1 MYMLTWCEWRIM
13 KIADNRYSTVCW
25 QFSRFF
31 ALFSPFYPPK
41 TWSLSRKPKFFA
53 FPAIFSSESLDVCL
67 AFPTFASAF
76 RACPVEHTRD
86 RSLTGL
92 HKDREVVQEAVPVR
106 DPAWGNRIRAVKI
119 LVVFF
124 RQGITD
130 AFWEKRGLP
139 ASALRGAGV
148 GWWSL
153 RK

>member
-1 MYMLTWCEWRIM
+1 M
-13 KIADNRYSTVCW
+13 
-25 QFSRFF
+25 
-31 ALFSPFYPPK
+31 AL
-41 TWSLSRKPKFFA
+41 
-53 FPAIFSSESLDVCL
+53 CL

-76 RACPVEHTRD
+76 RVYPVWQTRD

-139 ASALRGAGV
+139 GSALRGAGV
-148 GWWSL
+148 G
-153 RK
+153 